1 MQSAA
6 PRVLRTSL
14 LRQAPRAHQLS
25 SSPYATASTSF
36 SPYQSS
42 HPAWAP
48 SPSSSSST
56 YTPSLRFPT
65 SHVRSFSS
73 SAPAPAREADQN
85 PFEDPKF
92 HEHAPLFER
101 IQQSPEVLAAIEHM
115 AKLTAEK
122 TGVDLAAGH
131 KPSLSMM
138 MSLARDPDLRAAAER
153 LMAALRSAGVEVD
166 PKQAFQAL
174 QMMGGEGFEQ
184 LKNGLD
190 GYHEKARRGD
200 EGDDE
205 GGKK

>member
-1 MQSAA
+1 
-6 PRVLRTSL
+6 
-14 LRQAPRAHQLS
+14 
-25 SSPYATASTSF
+25 
-36 SPYQSS
+36 
-42 HPAWAP
+42 
-48 SPSSSSST
+48 
-56 YTPSLRFPT
+56 
-65 SHVRSFSS
+65 
-73 SAPAPAREADQN
+73 
-85 PFEDPKF
+85 
-92 HEHAPLFER
+92 
-101 IQQSPEVLAAIEHM
+101 M

-138 MSLARDPDLRAAAER
+138 MSLARCVSSTLTALYSPSLTPLPSPRRDPDLRAAAER